1 MRRQPIS
8 ILAVV
13 ILSGLVVGLAGC
25 GGGKKAAST
34 ATTATATASTATATT
49 STTTS
54 TSSSKGT
61 PSLSGLATAA
71 NCTQLAGLSAS
82 FSQALSGTG
91 GKDVEKT
98 AALLKQFADRTPK
111 DIRPDFQVVAA
122 AYGKIADALK
132 GVNLTS
138 GVAPSAAVL
147 AKLTKLSSEIDQKAL
162 TKAYTNIGVWAQKN
176 CTTK

>member
-34 ATTATATASTATATT
+34 ETTTAAKAST
-49 STTTS
+49 STTS
-54 TSSSKGT
+54 AKPG
-61 PSLSGLATAA
+61 LSGLASAA
-71 NCTQLAGLSAS
+71 NCTQLADLSAS
-82 FSQALSGTG
+82 FSQALAGTG
-91 GKDVEKT
+91 GKHLEKT

-122 AYGKIADALK
+122 AYAKIAGALK
-132 GVNLTS
+132 GVDLTS
-138 GVAPSAAVL
+138 GATPSAEVL
-147 AKLTKLSSEIDQKAL
+147 AKLTKLSSQLDQKAL
-162 TKAYTNIGVWAQKN
+162 TKAYANISAWAQKN